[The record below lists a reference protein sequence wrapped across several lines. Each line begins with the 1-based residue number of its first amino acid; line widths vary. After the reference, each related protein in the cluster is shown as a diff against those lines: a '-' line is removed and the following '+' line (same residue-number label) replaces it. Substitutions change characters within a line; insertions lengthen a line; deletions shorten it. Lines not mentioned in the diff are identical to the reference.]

1 LRPFFHPY
9 PREGLAMTEL
19 NFVQARHNMV
29 EQQIRTWEVLD
40 PDVLGLLEQMP
51 RDEFVPE
58 AYRNLAY
65 SDLQIPLGRDQ
76 VMMAPKVE
84 ARILQALDIQPHE
97 RVLEIGTGSGWM
109 TALLASRAAHV
120 HSVEYIPEFKIEAA
134 RRLADHDITNVT
146 LEVGDAATGWP
157 RHAPYDVIV
166 VTGSLPLLPE
176 AFREELTEGGRLFVI
191 EGEDPV
197 MEAEVITRL
206 DAENYLTEK
215 LFETSLPALLNAPQ
229 PDRFQF

>member
-1 LRPFFHPY
+1 
-9 PREGLAMTEL
+9 MSEL
-19 NFVQARHNMV
+19 NLVQARHNMV
-29 EQQIRTWEVLD
+29 EQQIRPWEVLD
-40 PDVLGLLEQMP
+40 PDVLDLMEQMP

-84 ARILQALDIQPHE
+84 ARILQSMDIQPHD
-97 RVLEIGTGSGWM
+97 RVLEVGTGSGWF

-120 HSVEYIPEFKIEAA
+120 HSVEYIPEFKVEAA
-134 RRLADHDITNVT
+134 RRLADHDVHNVT

-166 VTGSLPLLPE
+166 VTGSLPIVPDG
-176 AFREELTEGGRLFVI
+176 FREELTEGGRLFVI

-206 DAENYLTEK
+206 DGENYLTER
-215 LFETSLPALLNAPQ
+215 LFETSLPALINAPE

>member
-97 RVLEIGTGSGWM
+97 RVLEIGTGSGWF

-134 RRLADHDITNVT
+134 RRLEDHDITNVT

-176 AFREELTEGGRLFVI
+176 AFREELAEGGRLFVI

-206 DAENYLTEK
+206 DSENYLTER
-215 LFETSLPALLNAPQ
+215 LFETSLPALLNAPE

>member
-1 LRPFFHPY
+1 
-9 PREGLAMTEL
+9 MTEL
-19 NFVQARHNMV
+19 NLVQARHNMV
-29 EQQIRTWEVLD
+29 EQQIRPWEVLD

-84 ARILQALDIQPHE
+84 ARILQSLDIQPDE
-97 RVLEIGTGSGWM
+97 RVLEVGTGSGWF
-109 TALLASRAAHV
+109 TALLAHRAAHV

-134 RRLADHDITNVT
+134 RRLADHGIVNVT

-157 RHAPYDVIV
+157 RHAPYDAIV
-166 VTGSLPLLPE
+166 VTGSLPVVPE
-176 AFREELTEGGRLFVI
+176 AFREELAVGGRLFVI

-206 DAENYLTEK
+206 DDENFLTER
-215 LFETSLPALLNAPQ
+215 LFETSLPALLNAPE